1 MGDRAVV
8 DVVCSVIE
16 EMTGLEVEPDWL
28 LEECGLASIG
38 IPVLAGLLS
47 KKYKNISVPVTDLI
61 EAETIAEVV
70 LVIEAAKDLAE
81 QHGI

>member
-1 MGDRAVV
+1 MFYRFF
-8 DVVCSVIE
+8 
-16 EMTGLEVEPDWL
+16 MWL
-28 LEECGLASIG
+28 G
-38 IPVLAGLLS
+38 IPVLAGLLT